1 MCLHKIKEQFAL
13 CLLGSA
19 HSPDLEQEVNIGLN
33 VSLYRKVINM
43 CLRKF
48 PARSWPQSREWANS
62 ANWGWGHGV
71 VSPFLYP
78 LIQYS
83 PILFNADLILGV
95 AKLSKTTDFE
105 ECHGRGHK
113 LKISNA
119 SYFFCISASV
129 ISLCISIKLFHI
141 WHQET
146 LVLRGS

>member
-1 MCLHKIKEQFAL
+1 MSSWKCTQPRFRAGGKYWFKCVTLQKSYKYVLKDI
-13 CLLGSA
+13 
-19 HSPDLEQEVNIGLN
+19 
-33 VSLYRKVINM
+33 
-43 CLRKF
+43 